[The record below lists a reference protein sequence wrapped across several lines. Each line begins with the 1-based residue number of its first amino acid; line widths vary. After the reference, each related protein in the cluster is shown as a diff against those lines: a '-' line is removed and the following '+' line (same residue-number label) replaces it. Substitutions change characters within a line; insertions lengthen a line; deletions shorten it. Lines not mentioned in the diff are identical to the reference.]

1 MKKIKVAFLGI
12 LSSVVVS
19 HAFAATTTSTTTTS
33 TPSPSNSASTTTT
46 SAGSPMQAL
55 ANAPQ
60 GPNNTTTPSAQ
71 SVQSAAA
78 TTAAN
83 AVSALSSNA
92 NQLATAMTP
101 TDVKVVDNSAP
112 TANSALSAGVPASI
126 DCSYS
131 FSQPAAQIDPNLV
144 TQWASNAV
152 LQTFTYDFQNYDKEF
167 KVLKSCYTTTG
178 WDSYSEAMKVSNNLK
193 AVQDEHLFVTAK
205 VSGES
210 QLVSQS
216 ITDSQPA
223 WMIRVPLTVTYQNQD
238 RDVTQD
244 LYVDV
249 TVKTV
254 YGVPMRLGINQII
267 ASPRVG
273 ATTMMPAP
281 ATPTSNASTSNT
293 ASTSASK

>member
-1 MKKIKVAFLGI
+1 MKKINVALLGI
-12 LSSVVVS
+12 LGSVIVGQ
-19 HAFAATTTSTTTTS
+19 AFAADTTSSNNATS
-33 TPSPSNSASTTTT
+33 SSSNTAN
-46 SAGSPMQAL
+46 AGSPMQAL

-60 GPNNTTTPSAQ
+60 GANNTTTQSAQ
-71 SVQSAAA
+71 SVQSVAAM
-78 TTAAN
+78 TADT
-83 AVSALSSNA
+83 AVSAMTSTA
-92 NQLATAMTP
+92 NDAAASLTP
-101 TDVKVVDNSAP
+101 TSVKIVDNNAP
-112 TANSALSAGVPASI
+112 TANSSLSEAVPAGI

-131 FSQPAAQIDPNLV
+131 FAQPAAQIDANLV

-152 LQTFTYDFQNYDKEF
+152 LQTFTYDFQNYDKQF
-167 KVLKSCYTTTG
+167 KVLKGCYTTTG
-178 WDSYSEAMKVSNNLK
+178 WDSFNEAMKVSNNLK

-216 ITDSQPA
+216 IKDSQPA
-223 WMIRVPLTVTYQNQD
+223 WMVRVPLTVTYQNQD
-238 RDVTQD
+238 RDVAQE

-254 YGVPMRLGINQII
+254 YGVPMHLGINQII

-281 ATPTSNASTSNT
+281 ATPTSNT
-293 ASTSASK
+293 AANNATSTSASK

>member
-1 MKKIKVAFLGI
+1 MKKINVALLGI
-12 LSSVVVS
+12 LGSVVVS
-19 HAFAATTTSTTTTS
+19 HAFAATTTTSTTS
-33 TPSPSNSASTTTT
+33 TPSSSNTA

-60 GPNNTTTPSAQ
+60 GSNNTTAQSTPSAQ
-71 SVQSAAA
+71 PAVTAAAA
-78 TTAAN
+78 T
-83 AVSALSSNA
+83 AVSAMT
-92 NQLATAMTP
+92 ATANDVAASLTP
-101 TDVKVVDNSAP
+101 TVKVVDKNAP
-112 TANSALSAGVPASI
+112 TANSALSAGIPASI

-131 FSQPAAQIDPNLV
+131 FSEAAAQIDPNLV

-167 KVLKSCYTTTG
+167 KVLKGCYTTTG
-178 WDSYSEAMKVSNNLK
+178 WDSYNEAMKVSNNLK

-216 ITDSQPA
+216 MTDSQPA

-273 ATTMMPAP
+273 AANVMPAS
-281 ATPTSNASTSNT
+281 ATPVSNT
-293 ASTSASK
+293 TTNAATTTTTTTTSANK